1 MADPS
6 GSAGGAAASAAG
18 AGSRQLP
25 INLFTLHAPD
35 SIPSSTYLLPSDWRR
50 FQLSELINKVL
61 KNGTSDGEA
70 APVPFEFVVEGQVLR
85 GSLDA
90 WVRANRAGD
99 GERVIDVEYRRSLRA
114 PEEKGRVEVPD
125 WVSGLSLAMP
135 G

>member
-6 GSAGGAAASAAG
+6 SNPTEGPK
-18 AGSRQLP
+18 QLP
-25 INLFTLHAPD
+25 INLFTLHSPD
-35 SIPSSTYLLPSDWRR
+35 SIPSSTYLLPADWRR

-61 KNGTSDGEA
+61 KNGSAEGEA

-85 GSLDA
+85 TSLDA
-90 WVRANRAGD
+90 WVKANRAGD
-99 GERVIDVEYRRSLRA
+99 SERVIDVEYRRSLRA

-125 WVSGLSLAMP
+125 WVSGLSLKMP